1 MAYLLVI
8 KYGDKL
14 GEELGVVSKTMCVTL
29 GVTKIFLGMN
39 WEEPPYT
46 CDRD

>member
-39 WEEPPYT
+39 WEEPLYM